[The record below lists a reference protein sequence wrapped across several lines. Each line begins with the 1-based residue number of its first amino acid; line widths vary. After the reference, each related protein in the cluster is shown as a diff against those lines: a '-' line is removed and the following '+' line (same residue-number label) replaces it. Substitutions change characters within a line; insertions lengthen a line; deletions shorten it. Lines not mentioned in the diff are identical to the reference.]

1 MSDDSEQ
8 FHAECREQIAAQGA
22 DQTLRELTNQWVSRA
37 AHHNYSYH
45 FEWLGRPVIQH
56 PQDIVAIQQLLWET
70 KPDVVIETGVARGGS
85 LILSAS
91 ILELIAICG
100 GSKDSKVVGI
110 DIDIRAHNRAAIE
123 AHPLADR
130 VHLVE
135 GSSTDSDVVQAVNGH
150 IKPTDKVLV
159 FLDSNHTHQHVL
171 DELRLYAPLVTVGS
185 YCIVFDTV
193 VEDMEGVDYSNRPW
207 DKGDN
212 PKTAVWAYLEEIST
226 SDEIGYLIN
235 QKWDNML
242 LITVAPG
249 GFLQRIE
256 V

>member
-1 MSDDSEQ
+1 MSDDSKQ
-8 FHAECREQIAAQGA
+8 FQAECNAQIAAQGA
-22 DQTLRELTNQWVSRA
+22 DETLKELTNKWVSRA

-56 PQDIVAIQQLLWET
+56 PQDMMAIQQLLWEI

-91 ILELIAICG
+91 ILELVAMCG
-100 GSKDSKVVGI
+100 GPKEAKVVGV

-123 AHPLADR
+123 AHPLAGR
-130 VHLVE
+130 VHLVQ
-135 GSSTDSDVVQAVNGH
+135 GSSTDDSVVKAVKAH
-150 IKPTDKVLV
+150 IKPTDTVLV

-171 DELRLYAPLVTVGS
+171 DELRLYGPLTTPGS
-185 YCIVFDTV
+185 YCVVFDTI
-193 VEDMEGVDYSNRPW
+193 VEDMVGVDYSNRPW

-212 PKTAVWAYLEEIST
+212 PKTAVWAYLNETASNPGLSFEV
-226 SDEIGYLIN
+226 DED
-235 QKWDNML
+235 WDNRL

-249 GFLQRIE
+249 GFLKRAI
-256 V
+256 